1 MGSTVGAA
9 VDALRVVTT
18 VCTAVDELRVGIQLM
33 DNELAIVGTTVDRHQ
48 LDSIVGA
55 AGDGL
60 QVGSIEST
68 VVDGQ

>member
-1 MGSTVGAA
+1 M
-9 VDALRVVTT
+9 
-18 VCTAVDELRVGIQLM
+18 EYK
-33 DNELAIVGTTVDRHQ
+33 LAIVGTTVDRHQ

-68 VVDGQ
+68 VADGQ